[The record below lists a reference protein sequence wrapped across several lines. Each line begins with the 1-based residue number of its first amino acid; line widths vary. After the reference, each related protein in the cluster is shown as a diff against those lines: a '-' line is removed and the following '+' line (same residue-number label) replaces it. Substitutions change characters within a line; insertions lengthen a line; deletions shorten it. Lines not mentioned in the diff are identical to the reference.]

1 MTGRDY
7 VIEMLGRTLA
17 ERDQQIVALEN
28 EVQRLRQEAA
38 QSRED

>member
-17 ERDQQIVALEN
+17 ERDQQVARLEA
-28 EVQRLRQEAA
+28 EVQQLRQEAA
-38 QSRED
+38 QSKGD